1 MRAVMWARKWSSC
14 FLSIFSCSTWRCCI
28 GSEAAH
34 PCWRRWR
41 LAMVYLYWGE
51 PRDAPWDIS
60 ITRHPSHDRQDLPA
74 GVPTGCILICLREGF
89 KVAAVG
95 RKLQRIGTHQL
106 IHCRGY
112 FYLLPQ
118 VDVVFG
124 VYNRQNRLDYLR
136 WTPNISFF
144 CTFVCFAPVFPMS
157 DKRFDIT
164 LF

>member
-1 MRAVMWARKWSSC
+1 MLKTVK
-14 FLSIFSCSTWRCCI
+14 I
-28 GSEAAH
+28 GNGV
-34 PCWRRWR
+34 PV
-41 LAMVYLYWGE
+41 LGE

-74 GVPTGCILICLREGF
+74 GVQTGCILICLREGF

-95 RKLQRIGTHQL
+95 RKLQRIGTRQL

-118 VDVVFG
+118 VDAVFG

-144 CTFVCFAPVFPMS
+144 CTFVALLQSFQCLTRGSTLHFSKQVFSLAFWSWYFASSPLDDVVLAVS
-157 DKRFDIT
+157 EDGR
-164 LF
+164 